1 MVDTRKEKYITKSL
15 EPISLKQTEMILD
28 QMNNSICRINDKGTG
43 FFVKIPYK
51 SILLTVLITTN
62 QVINTDDIQDKR
74 NISIRLNNDKKIKTI
89 KLDENRIMYTNE
101 KLDITIIEIKENVDN
116 LNNDYLELEDNI
128 INYLKLDKIKLN
140 KKESP
145 NYLDESIYI
154 LNYLKSNDIYVSYGK
169 LININNNDIYHNCN
183 IKGESSGSPIL
194 LLNNQKL
201 IGIHC
206 SGSKHNKFNKGTSL
220 IYSIIEFSKIKNNLL
235 MINKEGNNITHNY
248 IIAELNIEEDNQNI
262 RIINSYE
269 QATRENKYIEYKK
282 ENENEKEIKDN
293 CEIIINDELIPF
305 SYFHK
310 FNKKGKYKIKYI
322 FRKNITKTNYM
333 FS

>member
-1 MVDTRKEKYITKSL
+1 MVDNRKEKYITKSL
-15 EPISLKQTEMILD
+15 EPISFKQTEMILD

-74 NISIRLNNDKKIKTI
+74 NISIRLNNDKKIKII

-101 KLDITIIEIKENVDN
+101 KLDITIIEIKEKADN

-154 LNYLKSNDIYVSYGK
+154 LNYQKSNDIYVSYGK
-169 LININNNDIYHNCN
+169 LININNNDIFHNCN

-206 SGSKHNKFNKGTSL
+206 SSSKHNKFNKGKTL
-220 IYSIIEFSKIKNNLL
+220 IYSIIEL
-235 MINKEGNNITHNY
+235 
-248 IIAELNIEEDNQNI
+248 
-262 RIINSYE
+262 
-269 QATRENKYIEYKK
+269 
-282 ENENEKEIKDN
+282 
-293 CEIIINDELIPF
+293 
-305 SYFHK
+305 
-310 FNKKGKYKIKYI
+310 
-322 FRKNITKTNYM
+322 
-333 FS
+333 